1 MCRQKGFP
9 SSPEHPEAKASPPA
23 SRRAGRERIART
35 DALSICLVHVGG
47 FIEGRMGTP
56 VGMRYTRALRQWK
69 IGDALYDKLEDLIE
83 REPIT

>member
-1 MCRQKGFP
+1 
-9 SSPEHPEAKASPPA
+9 
-23 SRRAGRERIART
+23 
-35 DALSICLVHVGG
+35 
-47 FIEGRMGTP
+47 MGAP